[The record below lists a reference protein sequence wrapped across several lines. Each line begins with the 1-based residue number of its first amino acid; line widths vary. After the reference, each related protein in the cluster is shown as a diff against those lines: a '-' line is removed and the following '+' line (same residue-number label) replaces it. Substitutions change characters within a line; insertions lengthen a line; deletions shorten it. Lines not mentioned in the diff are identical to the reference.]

1 MATKDDTSIPSMSST
16 PISIAELLNNS
27 SISSTKLAGS
37 KNYHPWSAA
46 IKTFLIS
53 KEKLRYIEEGKPS
66 IAIPTWEKEDA
77 RWGHGCGTVWSLML
91 VAMLC
96 CYLLPMQYGLLS
108 KETYGN
114 DGNIQRIYK
123 LCEDIFLTKQA
134 LGLCMSITAL
144 WNLSGNSS
152 TCSSHI
158 QRILPLGNVNEK
170 TWKSS
175 PFFLLSTLN
184 MNQQRTRS

>member
-27 SISSTKLAGS
+27 SITSTKLAGS

-77 RWGHGCGTVWSLML
+77 QVRSWLWNSMEPRVSCNVM
-91 VAMLC
+91 
-96 CYLLPMQYGLLS
+96 LLPTAYAVWTFIKRDLWQC
-108 KETYGN
+108 
-114 DGNIQRIYK
+114 GNIQRIYK

-144 WNLSGNSS
+144 
-152 TCSSHI
+152 
-158 QRILPLGNVNEK
+158 
-170 TWKSS
+170 
-175 PFFLLSTLN
+175 
-184 MNQQRTRS
+184 

>member
-27 SISSTKLAGS
+27 SITSTKLAGS

-77 RWGHGCGTVWSLML
+77 QVRSWLWNSMEPRVSCNVM
-91 VAMLC
+91 
-96 CYLLPMQYGLLS
+96 LLP
-108 KETYGN
+108 
-114 DGNIQRIYK
+114 
-123 LCEDIFLTKQA
+123 
-134 LGLCMSITAL
+134 TAYAVWTFIKRDL
-144 WNLSGNSS
+144 W
-152 TCSSHI
+152 
-158 QRILPLGNVNEK
+158 Q
-170 TWKSS
+170 
-175 PFFLLSTLN
+175 
-184 MNQQRTRS
+184 